1 MGSPECNLL
10 RGPVG
15 MSSIIDSVGARA
27 FHDRLNVVHE
37 FGHSIALLTL
47 HGDLEFI
54 AIGARSDELYCE
66 TTRSRLTKGVALAGL
81 AAAQGRLGAFAC
93 PDNRQSLLA
102 LPADGLYAEIA
113 AVIHK
118 YPACSGDL
126 EMFKSAPSHPKDAQ
140 AVHAAWSLGVA
151 LATEQADSFLSDAY
165 LALKVAP
172 GHLGIRF
179 DRAFVARFFAGET
192 EVPMLSLEATY

>member
-27 FHDRLNVVHE
+27 FHDRLNIVHE
-37 FGHSIALLTL
+37 LGHAIALLTL
-47 HGDLEFI
+47 HDDLEFI
-54 AIGARSDELYCE
+54 AIGAKVDELFCT
-66 TTRSRLTKGVALAGL
+66 TTRSRMTKGVALAGL

-102 LPADGLYAEIA
+102 LPADGLYAQIAEI
-113 AVIHK
+113 IRK
-118 YPACSGDL
+118 YPACASDL
-126 EMFKSAPSHPKDAQ
+126 AMFRDAPSHPRDAE
-140 AVHAAWSLGVA
+140 AMHAAWALGVA
-151 LATEQADSFLSDAY
+151 LATERADAFLSDCY
-165 LALKVAP
+165 LALKVAT

-179 DRAFVARFFAGET
+179 DRSFVSRFFAGET
-192 EVPMLSLEATY
+192 EVPMLSLEEAC